1 MLHPTW
7 SSYPTWL
14 ITRQLID
21 SFLSD
26 LDYNF
31 NLTPT
36 WLLIFIISD
45 LFTLQFGFL
54 LLQNQNYNDILQ
66 LGISNQPV
74 DNSTLG

>member
-7 SSYPTWL
+7 SGYPTWL

-21 SFLSD
+21 SSLSN

-31 NLTPT
+31 NILQLGIYLITPD
-36 WLLIFIISD
+36 LL
-45 LFTLQFGFL
+45 TLQFGFL